1 MKMIPAT
8 PTLPNTGCYNPDVL
22 LASFKFKARNCTL
35 LDLVELATKPEYLHL
50 SYEDWQ
56 RVGAIQ
62 QSFWEAVDNNHNY
75 ADFTRT
81 AVWEAYRLTG
91 RVVARAYYEY
101 AITGEPKRPAHK
113 LPPSQLA
120 LPLYLGV

>member
-1 MKMIPAT
+1 MKLIPAT
-8 PTLPNTGCYNPDVL
+8 KTLPNTGCNDPNLL
-22 LASFKFKARNCTL
+22 LASFKFKSRNCTL
-35 LDLVELATKPEYLHL
+35 LDLVELATKSEYLRL

-75 ADFTRT
+75 TDFTRG

-101 AITGEPKRPAHK
+101 AITGEPKRPASK
-113 LPPSQLA
+113 LSPSQLN
-120 LPLYLGV
+120 LPLDSGV